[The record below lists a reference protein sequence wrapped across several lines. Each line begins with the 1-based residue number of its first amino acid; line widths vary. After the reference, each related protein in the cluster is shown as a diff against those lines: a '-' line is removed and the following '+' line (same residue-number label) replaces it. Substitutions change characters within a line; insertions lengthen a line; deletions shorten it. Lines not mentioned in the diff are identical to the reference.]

1 MKFSRLTT
9 TFIFSAVLVSGSLLF
24 VVSQKVQ
31 STERDINFLETKIS
45 REKESIRVLEAEWAY
60 LNRPDRLEKLAA
72 NAQLEPTAIPQ
83 SLDRKIMIETVVV
96 PVPVRKPVYKVV
108 PKAPEL
114 IQVST
119 QAEDTASTPEI
130 HPQNTSV
137 EKDENFDSLIQ
148 NLGTGGVQ

>member
-9 TFIFSAVLVSGSLLF
+9 TCIFSAVLVSGSLLF

-31 STERDINFLETKIS
+31 STERDINFLETKIT
-45 REKESIRVLEAEWAY
+45 REKESVRVLEAEWAY

-96 PVPVRKPVYKVV
+96 PVPVRKPVYNVA

-119 QAEDTASTPEI
+119 QTEEATGTPDVR
-130 HPQNTSV
+130 PQNTSV
-137 EKDENFDSLIQ
+137 EKDENFNNLIQ
-148 NLGTGGVQ
+148 NLGTEGAQ